1 MNFFQ
6 IFDLL
11 WLADCPLFLYI
22 SNPIYIAKQSKRK
35 ELGEGRRLGATKNPK
50 KNCIINS

>member
-11 WLADCPLFLYI
+11 WLTVLFFLYI
-22 SNPIYIAKQSKRK
+22 SNPIFIAKQSKRK